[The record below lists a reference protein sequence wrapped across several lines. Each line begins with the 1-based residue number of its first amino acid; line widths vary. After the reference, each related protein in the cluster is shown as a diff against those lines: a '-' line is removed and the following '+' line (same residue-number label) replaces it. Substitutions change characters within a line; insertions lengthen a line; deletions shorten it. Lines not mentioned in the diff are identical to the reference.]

1 MTPAERHAH
10 LCEQVAKHNYL
21 YYVLDAPEVSDAE
34 YDAFFNE
41 LRKLEKQYPELVSP
55 SSPTQR
61 IGAAPKDGF
70 KKVTREKR
78 MYSLDNAYDENDV
91 REFDRRVRDGLP
103 KGTKI
108 DYIAEPKIDGA
119 SIEVTY
125 HDGELVL
132 ATTRGDGETGE
143 DVTTNIRTIKA
154 VPLRISEKRPL
165 IVRGEVFIYGAD
177 LDAINEQRRAR
188 GEAEFANPRNAASG
202 SLRLLDPSITA
213 ERPLRL
219 YFYELVQQYFPLH
232 TAALSHLAEVG
243 LPTHRIEVHCKN
255 ADDILKYIEKFD
267 SIRKKLPYET
277 DGIVLKVNQLELREK
292 LGFTARFPRWA
303 TAWKYAAETGET
315 KLKSITCDLGR
326 TGALTPVA
334 NLEPVQLSGTVVSRA
349 SLHNIDMIATKD
361 IREGDTVVVQKAGEI
376 IPQVLSVVKE
386 KRPKGA
392 KPWEPPTHC
401 PSCKE
406 KVVREEGEAAIRC
419 VNPSCPGRLKAG
431 AWYFTRRTAMD
442 IDNLGK
448 SLIEQLVEKELV
460 TDLADIFALTEKEK
474 DLLKLER
481 MGKKSV
487 EKLVKS
493 IEGAR
498 KTRTF
503 DRLITGLGIPLVGSV
518 AAKVIAEKYGD
529 LRAVLA
535 KDEKALRKELS
546 AIDGIGEK
554 MADSFASFFAHP
566 GQREMLTKMLELGV
580 VAKQPAKKK
589 PAAGAAAGAL
599 AGMSFCVTGKFDR
612 KREEIW
618 VEIEANGG
626 EVHKSVKKG
635 TTYLLAGEKVGK
647 TKMDAAKKKGAEV
660 IDEDR
665 YKELLAG

>member
-1 MTPAERHAH
+1 M
-10 LCEQVAKHNYL
+10 
-21 YYVLDAPEVSDAE
+21 
-34 YDAFFNE
+34 
-41 LRKLEKQYPELVSP
+41 
-55 SSPTQR
+55 
-61 IGAAPKDGF
+61 
-70 KKVTREKR
+70 
-78 MYSLDNAYDENDV
+78 
-91 REFDRRVRDGLP
+91 
-103 KGTKI
+103 
-108 DYIAEPKIDGA
+108 
-119 SIEVTY
+119 
-125 HDGELVL
+125 
-132 ATTRGDGETGE
+132 
-143 DVTTNIRTIKA
+143 
-154 VPLRISEKRPL
+154 
-165 IVRGEVFIYGAD
+165 FIFGAD

-202 SLRLLDPSITA
+202 SLRLLDPRITA

-232 TAALSHLAEVG
+232 TAALTHLAEVG
-243 LPTHRIEVHCKN
+243 LPTHRLEVHCKN
-255 ADDILKYIEKFD
+255 ADEILKYIEKFD

-277 DGIVLKVNQLELREK
+277 DGIVLKVNQLEMRDT

-334 NLEPVQLSGTVVSRA
+334 NLEPVQLSGTMVSRA
-349 SLHNIDMIATKD
+349 SLHNIDMIENKD

-376 IPQVLSVVKE
+376 IPQVLSVVKD

-392 KPWEPPTHC
+392 QPWKAPTHC

-406 KVVREEGEAAIRC
+406 KVVREKGEAAIRC
-419 VNPSCPGRLKAG
+419 VNARCPGRLKAG
-431 AWYFTRRTAMD
+431 VWYFTRRSAMD

-460 TDLADIFALTEKEK
+460 TDLADVFALTEKEK

-487 EKLVKS
+487 EKLIKS

-529 LRAVLA
+529 VKTVLD
-535 KDEKALRKELS
+535 KDEKTLRKELN
-546 AIDGIGEK
+546 AIDGIGDK
-554 MADSFASFFAHP
+554 MADSFAGFFAHED
-566 GQREMLTKMLELGV
+566 QREMLTKMLELGV
-580 VAKQPAKKK
+580 IAKQPEKKKK
-589 PAAGAAAGAL
+589 PAGAAAGVL
-599 AGMSFCVTGKFDR
+599 EGLSFCVTGKFDR
-612 KREEIW
+612 KRDAIW
-618 VEIEANGG
+618 EEIEANGG

>member
-1 MTPAERHAH
+1 MTPAERHAQ

-21 YYVLDAPEVSDAE
+21 YYVLDTPEISDAE
-34 YDAFFNE
+34 YDSFFNE
-41 LRKLEKQYPELVSP
+41 LKKLEKQYPELVSP

-61 IGAAPKDGF
+61 VGAAPKDGF

-78 MYSLDNAYDENDV
+78 MYSLDNAYDENDI
-91 REFDRRVRDGLP
+91 REFDRRVRDGLK
-103 KGTKI
+103 KGAKVT
-108 DYIAEPKIDGA
+108 YIAEPKIDGA

-125 HDGELVL
+125 ADGEMVL

-143 DVTTNIRTIKA
+143 DVTSNIRTIKS
-154 VPLRISEKRPL
+154 VPLRISEKRA
-165 IVRGEVFIYGAD
+165 ITVRGEVFIFGAD
-177 LDAINEQRRAR
+177 LDAINEQRQSR
-188 GEAEFANPRNAASG
+188 GEALFANPRNAASG
-202 SLRLLDPSITA
+202 SLRLLDPKITA

-219 YFYELVQQYFPLH
+219 YFYELVQQYFDLH
-232 TAALSHLAEVG
+232 TAALGHLAEIG
-243 LPTHRIEVHCKN
+243 LPTHRLEVHCKN
-255 ADDILKYIEKFD
+255 ADEILKYIEKFEK
-267 SIRKKLPYET
+267 IRKTLPYET
-277 DGIVLKVNQLELREK
+277 DGIVLKVDQVDLREQ

-334 NLEPVQLSGTVVSRA
+334 NLEPVQLSGTMVSRA
-349 SLHNIDMIATKD
+349 SLHNIDMIKSKD
-361 IREGDTVVVQKAGEI
+361 IRVGDTVVVQKAGEI

-392 KPWEPPTHC
+392 KAWKPPTHC
-401 PSCKE
+401 PSCE
-406 KVVREEGEAAIRC
+406 EEVVREEGEAAIRC
-419 VNPSCPGRLKAG
+419 VNPKCPGRLKAG
-431 AWYFTRRTAMD
+431 VWYFTRRSAMD

-448 SLIEQLVEKELV
+448 SLIEQLVEKKLV
-460 TDLADIFALTEKEK
+460 TDLADVFALTEKEK

-487 EKLVKS
+487 EKLIKS

-498 KTRTF
+498 KTRGF

-518 AAKVIAEKYGD
+518 AAKLIAEKYGD
-529 LRAVLA
+529 LKTVLG
-535 KDEKALRKELS
+535 KDEKTLRKELD

-554 MADSFASFFAHP
+554 MAQSFAGFFAHP
-566 GQREMLTKMLELGV
+566 GQREMLTKLLELGV
-580 VAKQPAKKK
+580 VAKQAAKKK
-589 PAAGAAAGAL
+589 APAGGGAL

-612 KREEIW
+612 KRDAIW
-618 VEIEANGG
+618 VEIEENGG

-660 IDEDR
+660 INEER

>member
-1 MTPAERHAH
+1 MTPAERHAQ

-21 YYVLDAPEVSDAE
+21 YYVLDTPEISDAE
-34 YDAFFNE
+34 YDSFFNE
-41 LRKLEKQYPELVSP
+41 LKKLEKQFPELVSP

-61 IGAAPKDGF
+61 VGAAPKDGF

-78 MYSLDNAYDENDV
+78 MYSLDNAYDENDI
-91 REFDRRVRDGLP
+91 REFDRRVRDGLK
-103 KGTKI
+103 KGTKVT
-108 DYIAEPKIDGA
+108 YIAEPKIDGA

-125 HDGELVL
+125 SDGELVL

-143 DVTTNIRTIKA
+143 DVTSNIRTIKS
-154 VPLRISEKRPL
+154 VPLRISEKRA
-165 IVRGEVFIYGAD
+165 ITVRGEVFIFGAD
-177 LDAINEQRRAR
+177 LDAINEQRQSR
-188 GEAEFANPRNAASG
+188 GEALFANPRNAASG
-202 SLRLLDPSITA
+202 SLRLLDPTTTA

-219 YFYELVQQYFPLH
+219 YFYELVQQYFDLH
-232 TAALSHLAEVG
+232 TAALGHLAEIG
-243 LPTHRIEVHCKN
+243 LPTHRLQVHCKN
-255 ADDILKYIEKFD
+255 ADEILKYIEKFEK
-267 SIRKKLPYET
+267 IRETLPYET
-277 DGIVLKVNQLELREK
+277 DGIVLKVDQVDLREQ

-315 KLKSITCDLGR
+315 KLKSITVDLGR

-334 NLEPVQLSGTVVSRA
+334 NLEPVQLSGTMVSRA
-349 SLHNIDMIATKD
+349 SLHNIDMIKSKD
-361 IREGDTVVVQKAGEI
+361 IRVGDTVVVQKAGEI

-392 KPWEPPTHC
+392 KAWKPPTHC
-401 PSCKE
+401 PSCE
-406 KVVREEGEAAIRC
+406 EEVVREEGEAAIRC
-419 VNPSCPGRLKAG
+419 VNPKCPGRLKAG
-431 AWYFTRRTAMD
+431 VWYFTRRSAMD

-448 SLIEQLVEKELV
+448 SLIEQLVEKKLV
-460 TDLADIFALTEKEK
+460 TDLADVFALTDKEK

-487 EKLVKS
+487 EKLMKS

-498 KTRTF
+498 KARTF

-518 AAKVIAEKYGD
+518 AAKLIAEKYGD
-529 LRAVLA
+529 LKTVLG
-535 KDEKALRKELS
+535 KDEKTLRKELD

-554 MADSFASFFAHP
+554 MAQSFAGFFAHP
-566 GQREMLTKMLELGV
+566 GQREMLTKLLELGV
-580 VAKQPAKKK
+580 VAKQAPKKK
-589 PAAGAAAGAL
+589 APAGGGAL

-612 KREEIW
+612 KRDAIW
-618 VEIEANGG
+618 VEIEENGG

-660 IDEDR
+660 INEER
-665 YKELLAG
+665 YKELLGG